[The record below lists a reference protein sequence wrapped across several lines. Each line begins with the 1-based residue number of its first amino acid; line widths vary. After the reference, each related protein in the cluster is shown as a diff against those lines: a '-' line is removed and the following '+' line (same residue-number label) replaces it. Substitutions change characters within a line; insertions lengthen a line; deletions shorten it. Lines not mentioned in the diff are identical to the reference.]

1 MRRAF
6 STFFPIVLAT
16 AFSSASAY
24 TVSGTVKDNGNK
36 AVAGAAITLI
46 KENKSTVTDAD
57 GKFSIHEDEEPPI
70 GLKQATINPGYIS
83 IHSGILSFSQ
93 SGNSPVKVQ
102 IFDLMGNQVEKRKE
116 FIQTHSKDVRFL
128 DI

>member
-16 AFSSASAY
+16 AFSTTSAY
-24 TVSGTVKDNGNK
+24 TVSGTVKDNSNK

-57 GKFSIHEDEEPPI
+57 GKFSIHEDEGST
-70 GLKQATINPGYIS
+70 GLKQAAINPGYIS
-83 IHSGILSFSQ
+83 INSGILSY
-93 SGNSPVKVQ
+93 
-102 IFDLMGNQVEKRKE
+102 
-116 FIQTHSKDVRFL
+116 
-128 DI
+128 